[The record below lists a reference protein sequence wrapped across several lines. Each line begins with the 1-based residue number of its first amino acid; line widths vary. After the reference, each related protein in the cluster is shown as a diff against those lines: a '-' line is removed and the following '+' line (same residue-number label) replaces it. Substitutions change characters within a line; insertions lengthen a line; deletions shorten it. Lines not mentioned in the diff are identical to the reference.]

1 MATPK
6 KFSIQQVFEI
16 LLRDPE
22 TKEIKAYL
30 EDLKTSG
37 LENTAEMVY
46 PVGGRGNVYV
56 GGGFSHSKRATL
68 NVENATFNT
77 EVMAIQNGTEVQ
89 TTGFN
94 ITKYEIV
101 TVASN
106 AATISETAAGTAG
119 AEIGYAYIVNDDGT
133 YSTKLTQDTAAST
146 GKFSYAAKTITFS
159 GLEDG
164 TKVAVCYE
172 YVPSEAQLISVTA
185 DGIPATTLV
194 TAYGLAKDVCTGK
207 LYPCQVDG
215 MAQVDANYTLD
226 LSADGDPAVHAL
238 KLEFVK
244 SCTSKRLYDF
254 KIYTDDEDTPA
265 SV

>member
-37 LENTAEMVY
+37 LGNTAEMVY
-46 PVGGRGNVYV
+46 PTGGRGNVYI

-77 EVMAIQNGTEVQ
+77 EVMAIQNGTEIQ

-101 TVASN
+101 TVKSN
-106 AATISETAAGTAG
+106 TATISESATGTAG

-133 YSTKLTQDTAAST
+133 YSTKLTQDTAASS
-146 GKFSYAAKTITFS
+146 GKFSYAAKSLTFS
-159 GLEDG
+159 GLADD

-172 YVPSEAQLISVTA
+172 YTPDDAQLISITA
-185 DGIPATTLV
+185 DGIPATVLV

-226 LSADGDPAVHAL
+226 LAADGDPAVHAL
-238 KLEFVK
+238 NLEFVK
-244 SCTSKRLYDF
+244 SCTSKKLYDF
-254 KIYTDDEDTPA
+254 KIYTDDEDTP
-265 SV
+265 SSL